1 MPRADE
7 VGSPALRAVPR
18 TGAEAIEP
26 PPEGDRPPLSGE
38 DCIAAR
44 IRHADR
50 YLNEHLK
57 KQLAWYGKKA
67 SAHKHWSQ
75 WLGLAIIACGALIT
89 FVQAFAGALPLVV
102 PGVTAALGVII
113 ALLTGIQRIWKF
125 DESWISYRRASE
137 QMKREYRLYINEA
150 GPYRA
155 MTDEGEAYRRF
166 VENAEAIIA
175 EEQQLYW
182 SSRAAGRKDSDGDKP
197 KPAAALGSGP
207 A

>member
-1 MPRADE
+1 MPWADE
-7 VGSPALRAVPR
+7 EGSPALRAVPR
-18 TGAEAIEP
+18 AGTEVTEP
-26 PPEGDRPPLSGE
+26 PPESDRPPLSSE
-38 DCIAAR
+38 DCVAAR

-57 KQLAWYGKKA
+57 KQLVWYGEKA

-75 WLGLAIIACGALIT
+75 WLGLAVIGCGALIT

-102 PGVTAALGVII
+102 PGVTAALGVAI

-125 DESWISYRRASE
+125 DESWISYRKASE
-137 QMKREYRLYINEA
+137 QLKREYRIYINGA
-150 GPYRA
+150 GPYRGI
-155 MTDEGEAYRRF
+155 TDEGEAYRLF

-182 SSRAAGRKDSDGDKP
+182 SSRAVGRKDGNGDKLT
-197 KPAAALGSGP
+197 PAAALSGGP
-207 A
+207 E